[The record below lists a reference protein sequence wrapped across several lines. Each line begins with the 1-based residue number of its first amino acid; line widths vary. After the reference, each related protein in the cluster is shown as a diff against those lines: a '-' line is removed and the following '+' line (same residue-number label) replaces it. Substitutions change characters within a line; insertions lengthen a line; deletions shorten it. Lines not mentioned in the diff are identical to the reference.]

1 MKNKFGN
8 IVDDLTKIYEKELK
22 EEEKIFVKL
31 KKDSIYKDL
40 TEGIEDE
47 MYKSK
52 KTRKFNYTTV
62 PDPDQTIVDY
72 QTKAIRDLY
81 KSVNVDNDNTTF
93 NGKVKFSKT

>member
-1 MKNKFGN
+1 
-8 IVDDLTKIYEKELK
+8 
-22 EEEKIFVKL
+22 
-31 KKDSIYKDL
+31 
-40 TEGIEDE
+40 